1 MLFLLRVISLAEDD
15 LVLEVGIP
23 DDVIS
28 FIIYISI
35 TGRTSYILIF
45 ISLAED
51 DLVLEVGMPTCPHAL
66 MPTYPMTSFLL

>member
-15 LVLEVGIP
+15 LVLEVGMPTCPHAHMRTCAHAHIP
-23 DDVIS
+23 DDVIP
-28 FIIYISI
+28 FIIYIFR

-51 DLVLEVGMPTCPHAL
+51 DLV
-66 MPTYPMTSFLL
+66 